1 MGDIVYN
8 ADGTSGRKCKC
19 SDRDKSWIAHWMR
32 GTNSVNRPDKCFAKG
47 CGSEAAVGAHV
58 QHPDD
63 LREIWIVP
71 FCQWHNKRPSYE
83 AIELKWDVLLC
94 GANWKIDCI

>member
-19 SDRDKSWIAHWMR
+19 LDRDKSWLAHWER
-32 GTNSVNRPDKCFAKG
+32 GTNSVRDKCCAKG
-47 CGSEAAVGAHV
+47 CGDYAAVGAHV
-58 QHPDD
+58 KHPDD

-71 FCQWHNKRPSYE
+71 FCQWHNKRPINLG
-83 AIELKWDVLLC
+83 IELKWGVVLC
-94 GANWKIDCI
+94 GAASKLDCM

>member
-19 SDRDKSWIAHWMR
+19 LDRDKSWLAHWVR
-32 GTNSVNRPDKCFAKG
+32 GTNTDLPDKCCAKG
-47 CGSEAAVGAHV
+47 CGAYVEVGAHV
-58 QHPDD
+58 KHPDD

-71 FCQWHNKRPSYE
+71 FCQWHNKRPSYLG
-83 AIELKWDVLLC
+83 IELKWGVQLC
-94 GANWKIDCI
+94 GASPKIDCM